1 MSHATSTGPPHS
13 LIILQICSTKLN
25 AVTVCIASI
34 FLSASWM
41 VSQSAARRN
50 LTFVLRE
57 NDLSLA
63 MTRLHDYFFTE
74 TH

>member
-1 MSHATSTGPPHS
+1 
-13 LIILQICSTKLN
+13 
-25 AVTVCIASI
+25 
-34 FLSASWM
+34 M